1 MGLCRETVATGSHC
15 ARPFL
20 ANFSLSRE
28 NLFLPKMFRFVLAV
42 APLLLLASAAPKP
55 QSHAEALAA
64 HQAAENAVRAA
75 AGQAPQAFSHEAALA
90 AHAAAEQQVAALALL
105 HPANPGV
112 VSDTGSIGAS
122 GIVGSSGNIGSSGLC
137 GPSGCVAFGK

>member
-1 MGLCRETVATGSHC
+1 MGVVTV
-15 ARPFL
+15 RVPFL
-20 ANFSLSRE
+20 RT
-28 NLFLPKMFRFVLAV
+28 FLYLEKIFFCPKMFRFIVAV
-42 APLLLLASAAPKP
+42 APLLLLASAAPRP
-55 QSHAEALAA
+55 QSHSEALAA

-90 AHAAAEQQVAALALL
+90 AHAAAEQQVAALALI

-122 GIVGSSGNIGSSGLC
+122 GIVGSSGNIGPSGLC

>member
-1 MGLCRETVATGSHC
+1 MGLCRETVAGSHC
-15 ARPFL
+15 APT
-20 ANFSLSRE
+20 
-28 NLFLPKMFRFVLAV
+28 NLDNSSKAFFCPKMFRFILALSS
-42 APLLLLASAAPKP
+42 LLLLASAAPKP

-90 AHAAAEQQVAALALL
+90 AHAEAERQVAALALL

-112 VSDTGSIGAS
+112 VGDTGSI
-122 GIVGSSGNIGSSGLC
+122 
-137 GPSGCVAFGK
+137 

>member
-1 MGLCRETVATGSHC
+1 MGLYRETVAGSHC
-15 ARPFL
+15 ASQSKL
-20 ANFSLSRE
+20 E
-28 NLFLPKMFRFVLAV
+28 QKKLFLFPKMFRFTVALAS
-42 APLLLLASAAPKP
+42 LLLLASAAPRP
-55 QSHAEALAA
+55 QSHEEALAA

-90 AHAAAEQQVAALALL
+90 AHAAAEQQVAALVLL

-122 GIVGSSGNIGSSGLC
+122 GIVGSSGNIGPSGLC